1 MSVSHTPVFLPD
13 ETATAAFAAAF
24 SDGLS
29 APLTVWLEGGL
40 GAGKT
45 TFTRS
50 LLRALGFEGTVK
62 SPTYAIVESYPLPRF
77 TLHHFDLYRFSAP
90 EEWEDAGLDDLTGGN
105 TVCLI
110 EWPQKGGNFTPPAD
124 LTLTLT
130 HCANGRN
137 AVLSAQTENGQ
148 RSLEA
153 WIKNL
158 PAAK

>member
-1 MSVSHTPVFLPD
+1 MLHIENLHTHYGPIEALKGID
-13 ETATAAFAAAF
+13 L
-24 SDGLS
+24 DIH
-29 APLTVWLEGGL
+29 EGEIVTLIGAN

-50 LLRALGFEGTVK
+50 LLRALGFEGAVK

-137 AVLSAQTENGQ
+137 AALSAQTENGQ

>member
-50 LLRALGFEGTVK
+50 LLRALGFEGAVK
-62 SPTYAIVESYPLPRF
+62 SPTYAIVESYPLEAF
-77 TLHHFDLYRFSAP
+77 TLHHFDLYRFASP
-90 EEWEDAGLDDLTGGN
+90 EEWEDAGLDDLFSPDS
-105 TVCLI
+105 VCII
-110 EWPQKGGNFTPPAD
+110 EWPQQGGAFTPPAD
-124 LTLTLT
+124 ITVSLNHAEQGRTCTAT
-130 HCANGRN
+130 AHTANG
-137 AVLSAQTENGQ
+137 QK
-148 RSLEA
+148 SLEA
-153 WIKNL
+153 WLNSN
-158 PAAK
+158 